1 MINKKIKFSDSFHGN
16 LNVLFLMNAPKSD
29 LIRLYAKYF
38 MAIIITIVAIL
49 CMQIEK
55 NVSTQLHVIFNII
68 YMSRSW
74 IRVVFI
80 LNGIQK

>member
-38 MAIIITIVAIL
+38 MAIIISKYYSCHFMYANRKKCVDTIACDI
-49 CMQIEK
+49 
-55 NVSTQLHVIFNII
+55 
-68 YMSRSW
+68 
-74 IRVVFI
+74 
-80 LNGIQK
+80 